1 MGKQVVLIVGAS
13 STIGRQLIRDLPQEN
28 TIVLA
33 HFCNNEEALESLK
46 QEVELDMLN
55 VQADLS
61 TKAGVNE
68 LVLTIDELNVLPTKI
83 VFLAAPKLKLIRFK
97 NLTWQDFQ
105 RQSEMQVYVAYRI
118 LNAYLPKLAKLKEGR
133 VVFMLSSATSG
144 VPPMAMA
151 HYVTAKY
158 ALLGLMKSLSSEYS
172 SKGITVNAV
181 SPSMIETEFLS
192 QIPQQ
197 LVEITADKHPLGR
210 NGLPAD
216 VVPAICFLL
225 SQQASFITGVNLPIT
240 GGA

>member
-1 MGKQVVLIVGAS
+1 
-13 STIGRQLIRDLPQEN
+13 
-28 TIVLA
+28 
-33 HFCNNEEALESLK
+33 
-46 QEVELDMLN
+46 
-55 VQADLS
+55 
-61 TKAGVNE
+61 
-68 LVLTIDELNVLPTKI
+68 
-83 VFLAAPKLKLIRFK
+83 
-97 NLTWQDFQ
+97 
-105 RQSEMQVYVAYRI
+105 MQVYVAYRI